1 MREKLVAGNWKMNT
15 NIDEAINLLVDINNR
30 LDEEKAVICVPFTH
44 ISVAMEIAGDN
55 ISIGAQNV
63 SEYESG
69 AYTGEV
75 SAKML
80 QSLGVKYAIVGHS
93 ERRQYFNETDEA
105 ILQKLK
111 RLLEVGISPIFCCG
125 ESLETRENLQ
135 HEFFVA
141 SQLENVLFKLTEE
154 ELKKTIIAYE
164 PIWAI
169 GTGKT
174 ASPQQAQG
182 MHSNIRKTM
191 AAKFGNS
198 VAEQITILYGGSVK
212 SDNAAELFSQ
222 PDIDGALVGGAS
234 LDANSFTDIIQSL

>member
-63 SEYESG
+63 CEYESG

-125 ESLETRENLQ
+125 ESLETRENIQ

-174 ASPQQAQG
+174 ASPQQAQS
-182 MHSNIRKTM
+182 MHSNIRKTLASM
-191 AAKFGNS
+191 FGDS

>member
-30 LDEEKAVICVPFTH
+30 LEEEKAIICVPFTH

-55 ISIGAQNV
+55 IFIGAQNV
-63 SEYESG
+63 SEFENG

-93 ERRQYFNETDEA
+93 ERRQYFNESDETV
-105 ILQKLK
+105 LNKLK
-111 RLLEVGISPIFCCG
+111 RLLEVEISPIFCCG
-125 ESLETRENLQ
+125 ELLETRKNLQ

-141 SQLENVLFKLTEE
+141 SQLENVLFKLNEE

-174 ASPQQAQG
+174 ASPEQAQS
-182 MHSNIRKTM
+182 MHNNIRKTL
-191 AAKFGNS
+191 ASKFGDS

-212 SDNAAELFSQ
+212 PDNASELFSQ

>member
-93 ERRQYFNETDEA
+93 ERRQYFNETDEV

-141 SQLENVLFKLTEE
+141 SQLEKVLFKLTEE

-174 ASPQQAQG
+174 ASPQQVQG
-182 MHSNIRKTM
+182 MHSNIRKTL
-191 AAKFGNS
+191 ASKFGDS

-222 PDIDGALVGGAS
+222 PDINGALVGGAS